1 MATKKYIYE
10 SDALKAAKKTAA
22 SAGSL
27 AALVG
32 AAAGFAAVL
41 FSPKYGKQLKSEIGS
56 VAEAVKA
63 QVAADAA
70 LQLNK
75 AKVMSKA
82 VYDAIVQEAMAE
94 YNKSSRMAEK
104 DLKVIEKDLDKRWKH
119 ILRVA
124 KASQKN
130 SSAK

>member
-1 MATKKYIYE
+1 MVNKKYTYE
-10 SDALKAAKKTAA
+10 SNALKAAKRSAA
-22 SAGSL
+22 SAGTL

-56 VAEAVKA
+56 VAEVVKA
-63 QVAADAA
+63 EVAAEAA

-75 AKVMSKA
+75 AKGMSKA

-104 DLKVIEKDLDKRWKH
+104 DLKVIEKDLDIRWKH

-124 KASQKN
+124 KANQKK
-130 SSAK
+130 S